1 MEVIKRDKTRQAYSR
16 EKIKQAIRKA
26 FIAQGE
32 AIDETLLTTIT
43 TAVETALP
51 AIVSVEYI
59 QDQVEKE
66 LMAHGCYAQA
76 KAYILYRE

>member
-51 AIVSVEYI
+51 AIVSVE
-59 QDQVEKE
+59 
-66 LMAHGCYAQA
+66 
-76 KAYILYRE
+76 